1 MPKPRKKFGRPTKF
15 EDRFVAQAE
24 KLCLRGA
31 TDAEIA
37 DFFEVSVRTIQRWRH
52 EHEDFCRASNEARA
66 VADARVERSLYERAM
81 GFEHDAVKI
90 FMPANA
96 KEPVYAPY
104 REKVPPDTT
113 ACIFWLKNRKQEE
126 WRDRSVG
133 EKDNPLHVKSSA
145 HTMSEEELLAI
156 AAGKFRVKPESTG
169 G

>member
-1 MPKPRKKFGRPTKF
+1 
-15 EDRFVAQAE
+15 
-24 KLCLRGA
+24 
-31 TDAEIA
+31 
-37 DFFEVSVRTIQRWRH
+37 
-52 EHEDFCRASNEARA
+52 
-66 VADARVERSLYERAM
+66 M

-113 ACIFWLKNRKQEE
+113 ACIFWLKNRKPEE

-133 EKDNPLHVKSSA
+133 EKDNPLHVKTAA

-156 AAGKFRVKPESTG
+156 AGGKVKSG